1 MSKTN
6 EFRDRPVGQYSEAF
20 KRQVVREIDSGR
32 LDWNGAR
39 RKYGVGGHVT
49 IQRWHSR
56 YSKFARNGRLI
67 RMINT
72 EQQYRDQEQQERI
85 RDLEHALADAHLQ
98 IRALDTLIDLAE
110 ETYKIPLRKN
120 SGAKQSSGYTKSLKT
135 VV

>member
-6 EFRDRPVGQYSEAF
+6 EFKSRPVGEYSESF
-20 KRQVVREIDSGR
+20 KRQVIREIDSGR
-32 LDWNGAR
+32 LGLEVTR
-39 RKYGVGGHVT
+39 RKYGIGGHST

-56 YSKFARNGRLI
+56 YSKTARNSRSI
-67 RMINT
+67 KMIST
-72 EQQYRDQEQQERI
+72 EQEYRDHEQQDRI

-120 SGAKQSSGYTKSLKT
+120 SGAKQSNGFTRSPRME
-135 VV
+135 V